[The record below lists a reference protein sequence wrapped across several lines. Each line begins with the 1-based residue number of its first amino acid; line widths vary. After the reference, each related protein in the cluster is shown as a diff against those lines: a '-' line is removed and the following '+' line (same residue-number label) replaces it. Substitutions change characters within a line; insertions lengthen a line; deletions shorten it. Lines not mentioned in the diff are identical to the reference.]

1 VSVFLAFAA
10 AALFGIGTYLLL
22 QRTLSRIIVGLGL
35 MTHGANILWILAGR
49 RGTPPIVEGQPADS
63 MSDPL
68 PQALTL
74 TAIVITFGV
83 TAFLLALAFRS
94 WILTDDD
101 EVEHDVS
108 DLEVRFGRR
117 MPVEDDID
125 VEPEDEG
132 VDRGEPGAAS

>member
-1 VSVFLAFAA
+1 VSVLLAFAA

-35 MTHGANILWILAGR
+35 MTHGANVLWILAGR
-49 RGTPPIVEGQPADS
+49 RGSAPIVDGQPAPAT
-63 MSDPL
+63 SDPL

-108 DLEVRFGRR
+108 DLEVRLGRR
-117 MPVEDDID
+117 QPSDGDDDD
-125 VEPEDEG
+125 V
-132 VDRGEPGAAS
+132 VTDRRDGTGADTTP